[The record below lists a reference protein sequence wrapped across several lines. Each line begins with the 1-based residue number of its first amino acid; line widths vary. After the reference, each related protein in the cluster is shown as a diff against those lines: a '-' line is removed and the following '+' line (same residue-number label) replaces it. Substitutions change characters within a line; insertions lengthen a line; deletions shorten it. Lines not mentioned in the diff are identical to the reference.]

1 MVTQSA
7 SRARLRD
14 ISHLFLSDPDPSP
27 AAPPRIVPVWM
38 PADAGYFSLL
48 GALAYGLRM
57 HGMTTAIAHADSE
70 LANRD
75 PRTRWPHGAHR
86 FGSFEEMRAGI
97 TVAHPGVCVC
107 LAPVPDGGHPAF
119 GELPFGVLVV
129 PEDGAQLTPAFQALK
144 QIKAAGCRR
153 VVALATATGARADR
167 LNGDAAFARLAQ
179 HARIYIGWQPGYIG
193 AIRLGVRPDES
204 PNAADVFSVSANLAA
219 ELTNLAAR
227 SDDAAIPT
235 LG

>member
-1 MVTQSA
+1 MVTQSP
-7 SRARLRD
+7 SRARLRE
-14 ISHLFLSDPDPSP
+14 ISHLFLSEPDTAT

-38 PADAGYFSLL
+38 PADAGCFALM

-57 HGMTTAIAHADSE
+57 HGMVAAIAHADSD
-70 LANRD
+70 LADRD

-97 TVAHPGVCVC
+97 TVAHPGVRVC
-107 LAPVPDGGHPAF
+107 LAPVPDGAHAVF
-119 GELPFGVLVV
+119 GESPFGILIV
-129 PEDGAQLTPAFQALK
+129 PEDGAQLAPAFQALK
-144 QIKAAGCRR
+144 QIKASGCRR
-153 VVALATATGARADR
+153 VVALATVTGTRADR

-193 AIRLGVRPDES
+193 AIRLGASPDES
-204 PNAADVFSVSANLAA
+204 PNAADAFSVSANLAA
-219 ELTNLAAR
+219 ELTALAAR
-227 SDDAAIPT
+227 RDDAPIPT